1 MNKKQV
7 LNFVME
13 SISESSGLEVEKIQP
28 DNTLFNGLGL
38 TSIDMVE
45 IFYMLEME
53 YDISLRV
60 SDFEKDIRKDMSG
73 EVFEINNVITE
84 QGLEAIKQKLPEI
97 NSSNIRSGLTV
108 DQLMEFITVKSLA
121 NLVHAKINKG

>member
-1 MNKKQV
+1 MNKEQV
-7 LNFVME
+7 LDFVTE
-13 SISESSGLEVEKIQP
+13 SISESSGLEVENIQS
-28 DNTLFNGLGL
+28 NSTLFKGLGL

-60 SDFEKDIRKDMSG
+60 SDFEKDIKEDMDG
-73 EVFEINNVITE
+73 EAFEIDNVITE
-84 QGLEAIKQKLPEI
+84 QGLKAVKQKLPEI
-97 NSSNIRSGLTV
+97 DSNIIQPGLTV
-108 DQLMEFITVKSLA
+108 DQLMEFITVRSLA

>member
-1 MNKKQV
+1 MNKEQV
-7 LNFVME
+7 LDFVTE
-13 SISESSGLEVEKIQP
+13 SISESSGLEVENIQS
-28 DNTLFNGLGL
+28 NSTLFKGLGL

-60 SDFEKDIRKDMSG
+60 SDFEKDIRENMDG
-73 EVFEINNVITE
+73 EAFEIDNVITE
-84 QGLEAIKQKLPEI
+84 QGLKAIKQKLPEI
-97 NSSNIRSGLTV
+97 DSSIIQSGLTV
-108 DQLMEFITVKSLA
+108 DQLMEFITVRSLA